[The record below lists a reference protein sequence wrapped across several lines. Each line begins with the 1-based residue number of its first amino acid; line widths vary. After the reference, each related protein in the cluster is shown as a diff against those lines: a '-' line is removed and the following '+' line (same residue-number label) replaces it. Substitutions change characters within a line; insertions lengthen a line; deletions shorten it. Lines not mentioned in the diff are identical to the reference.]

1 MKEYDVTIT
10 ETLQRKVTVEA
21 SSQSEAQNKVSDAW
35 DHQDYV
41 LGAEDFVGVAFDTV
55 DEREIGQKK
64 EMIDALLVKPNEYP
78 QKVSIGIELEDLQ
91 EAVGG
96 YIEVTYPFDEQ
107 VGIVLNE
114 EGKLMGLPMNRALYT
129 EDGDIHD
136 IYVGDFLVV
145 GLTEESFCSLTPEQL
160 VTYEEKFHQ
169 PDMFIRMG
177 RGMLAVPLP
186 DDMVKNGADKGALN
200 PDQDK
205 PPRSSPEL

>member
-21 SSQSEAQNKVSDAW
+21 SSQEEAKDKVADAW

-41 LGAEDFVGVAFDTV
+41 LGTEDFVGVAFDTV
-55 DEREIGQKK
+55 GERTLEQDK
-64 EMIDALLVKPNEYP
+64 ELVDALLVKPNEYP
-78 QKVSIGIELEDLQ
+78 QKVKVGLELEDLQ

-96 YIEVTYPFDEQ
+96 YIEVSYPFDEP

-129 EDGDIHD
+129 EDGDIYD
-136 IYVGDFLVV
+136 IFVGDFLVM
-145 GLTEESFCSLTPEQL
+145 GLTDESFCSLTPEQMK
-160 VTYEEKFHQ
+160 TYEEKFHQ

-177 RGMLAVPLP
+177 RGVMAVPLP
-186 DDMVKNGADKGALN
+186 DDMVKNCPGKDASGPDK
-200 PDQDK
+200 DK
-205 PPRSSPEL
+205 PRAAPEL